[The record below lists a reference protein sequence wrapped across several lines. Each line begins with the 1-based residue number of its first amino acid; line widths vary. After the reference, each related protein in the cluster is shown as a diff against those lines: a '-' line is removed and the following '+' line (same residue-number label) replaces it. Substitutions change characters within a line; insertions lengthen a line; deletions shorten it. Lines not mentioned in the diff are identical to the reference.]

1 MWPDKGLPVRCGR
14 CCWVPAHRGTQEE
27 RWVSISTEEP
37 SDKTTRA
44 WWFWK
49 PSTPPGGK
57 DAQIK
62 SYTVRRMC
70 LKEKQRVWTQK
81 DGNFRTLTHMG
92 EPRDP
97 PCPAGGPLSSVNALD
112 QGSRRRDLWVQHFSD
127 GVNPPKAAEGSEKNY
142 FYQKHCELRLTGT
155 RNENEGR

>member
-27 RWVSISTEEP
+27 RWVSISTEEQ
-37 SDKTTRA
+37 TTRA
-44 WWFWK
+44 WRFWIS
-49 PSTPPGGK
+49 STPPGGK

-62 SYTVRRMC
+62 SYSVRRMC

-97 PCPAGGPLSSVNALD
+97 PPVQPAGLCPQSTLWIREQEVWSVGTTLFWWGEPPQSHRRVWEKLFLSET
-112 QGSRRRDLWVQHFSD
+112 LW
-127 GVNPPKAAEGSEKNY
+127 
-142 FYQKHCELRLTGT
+142 T
-155 RNENEGR
+155 